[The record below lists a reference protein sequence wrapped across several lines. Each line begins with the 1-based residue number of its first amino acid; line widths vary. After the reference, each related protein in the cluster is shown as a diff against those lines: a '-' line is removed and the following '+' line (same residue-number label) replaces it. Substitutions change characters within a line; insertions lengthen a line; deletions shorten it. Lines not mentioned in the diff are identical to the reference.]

1 MINHQVWLITFFM
14 GKSIIKKQFNLK
26 ALAKGRVMEEKL
38 KAVELLASRN
48 PRRKEKVQKLRIEGK
63 ILMTT
68 TTLKIIKVYNLLK
81 LGT

>member
-1 MINHQVWLITFFM
+1 M

-48 PRRKEKVQKLRIEGK
+48 SRRKEKVQKLRIEGK